1 MYYFYC
7 IVFTLYV
14 HAFDY
19 TNIIYTP
26 TIFYDNI
33 LPQLKIYCFPP
44 LQLFLSISKIF
55 IVSSQNLSKLFIFLE
70 KKKKFSMCVC
80 ACLCAH
86 MNVCVGPESRA
97 APMLNACD
105 MPYWNLWN
113 YILLEYCLLL
123 ALSPWVFL
131 NCCCLENVDL
141 FRDPYDFY
149 PPQVPPW
156 DKRRSFSFVMCP
168 TSCWSHDT
176 E

>member
-1 MYYFYC
+1 MFSTSSV
-7 IVFTLYV
+7 IPQHFK
-14 HAFDY
+14 
-19 TNIIYTP
+19 NIHCL
-26 TIFYDNI
+26 
-33 LPQLKIYCFPP
+33 LPQSFYVIHILR
-44 LQLFLSISKIF
+44 
-55 IVSSQNLSKLFIFLE
+55 E
-70 KKKKFSMCVC
+70 KKKFSMCVC

-86 MNVCVGPESRA
+86 VSVCVGPESRA

-131 NCCCLENVDL
+131 NCCCLENIDL